1 MPRAVSDGG
10 ENLDADGSDL
20 GLGGSRASSHRRTDG
35 TGVHRARFPPETGL
49 LDDFSTAVKDML
61 FAGDDPLRQ
70 YKEQPSWAGRAWL
83 GLRHVFPVL
92 DWGRRYTLDDFRGNL
107 VADLT
112 IASLCIPQVN
122 SCIHSKMNICM
133 VVEHFS

>member
-35 TGVHRARFPPETGL
+35 TCVHRARFPPEKGL

-70 YKEQPSWAGRAWL
+70 YKEQPSWSGRAWL

-107 VADLT
+107 VAGLT

-133 VVEHFS
+133 VV

>member
-10 ENLDADGSDL
+10 ENLDDDDGS
-20 GLGGSRASSHRRTDG
+20 RTDS
-35 TGVHRARFPPETGL
+35 TGAHRVRFPPEKGL
-49 LDDFSTAVKDML
+49 LDAFAGAVKDML

-83 GLRHVFPVL
+83 GLQHVFPVL
-92 DWGRRYTLDDFRGNL
+92 DWGRRYTLDDFKGDL
-107 VADLT
+107 VAGLT

-122 SCIHSKMNICM
+122 YSCMITSIPR
-133 VVEHFS
+133 